1 MTINFHIGVPRVGA
15 DLLQAV
21 STAVKRDGKSSLYI
35 LPQRSYR
42 NSLRAI
48 VNGKDLQ
55 TPGGTETLG
64 EAVKLIR
71 SLASYRT
78 VAASQHALLG
88 TPAELVASRKK
99 LQRVVPRVSALSK
112 LFEAY
117 PLSLHL
123 SITSQSEYVSELN
136 GENRSDLS
144 EDAIPTW
151 AELVGLLREAVPS
164 RNLVV
169 WDFERP
175 AQIALAFL
183 ISLLETDDPALIQEL
198 QRIVYDQPSLLKV
211 AHVGPVFDG
220 LGDLISRLDARYE
233 ADLESISMMEGVSLI
248 RSDAI
253 PAELH
258 IW

>member
-21 STAVKRDGKSSLYI
+21 STAVKSHRNSSLYI
-35 LPQRSYR
+35 LPQHSYR

-48 VNGKDLQ
+48 VNGKELQ
-55 TPGGTETLG
+55 APGDTETLRK
-64 EAVKLIR
+64 ASKLIT
-71 SLASYRT
+71 SLAKYRT

-99 LQRVVPRVSALSK
+99 LPRVASRVSALSR

-123 SITSQSEYVSELN
+123 SITSQSEYVSELIE
-136 GENRSDLS
+136 GEPSHLS

-151 AELVGLLREAVPS
+151 AELVRLLRDAVPS
-164 RNLVV
+164 RRLVV

-183 ISLLETDDPALIQEL
+183 ISLLETDDPTLIQEL
-198 QRIVYDQPSLLKV
+198 QRIVLEQPRLLEV

-220 LGDLISRLDARYE
+220 LGELIGKLDARYE
-233 ADLESISMMEGVSLI
+233 TDLESISMMEGVSLI
-248 RSDAI
+248 RSDTI
-253 PAELH
+253 PEELH